1 MSARYSLRDPKILRW
16 VMDHPGRGTP
26 YSIRQLADAIGL
38 SHHALIGHLLTGE
51 RGECDVDT
59 AHSIAEAVGVALLV
73 IFAPSA
79 SPEKNDPTLD
89 RSK

>member
-51 RGECDVDT
+51 RSECDVDT